1 MKPQSCNVS
10 INLAQ
15 PELTRRGFLA
25 GTASIAL
32 GMGALG
38 TGPVRAA
45 EEDVVV
51 LGWTS
56 YITPEIV
63 AIMQKA
69 GVNVRGVP
77 AATDQDMFTKVKAGG
92 AGSYDIV
99 FANCGFSPTYYKA
112 GLIEA
117 LDIKEIPGW
126 DQLWPVFRED
136 TSFPYVVEPN
146 KLMLFPNMW
155 DTEGLIW
162 NIEQFK
168 PAEPYSW
175 NALWDAKLPQGKV
188 IMRDGP
194 EDFLAI
200 SGLSLGVPRNEIYS
214 MTGDKLQAAAQHLA
228 KLKPFQ
234 IAPSDEI
241 LMDALR
247 TGKAWIGETSSLAL
261 AARLNRAAGKEVVK
275 AVIPAEGSLGWID
288 GPMVVKG
295 AKNRKG
301 ALKFIEVWNSPE
313 IQTYLY
319 ATYGFPQCSKT
330 ATERTLAQGGDGA
343 QQLLDRGAN
352 TPDAVQKL
360 LFQGPPADPSEWT
373 QAYVE
378 VVGG

>member
-1 MKPQSCNVS
+1 MTA
-10 INLAQ
+10 LA
-15 PELTRRGFLA
+15 
-25 GTASIAL
+25 SS
-32 GMGALG
+32 
-38 TGPVRAA
+38 PVRAA

-63 AIMQKA
+63 AIMKKA

-162 NIEQFK
+162 NLEQFK
-168 PAEPYSW
+168 PSEPFSW
-175 NALWDAKLPQGKV
+175 NALWDAKLPRGKV

-200 SGLSLGVPRNEIYS
+200 SGLSLGVPRNEIYA

-234 IAPSDEI
+234 IAPSDEV

-247 TGKAWIGETSSLAL
+247 TGKAFIGETSSLAL

-275 AVIPAEGSLGWID
+275 AVIPEEGSLGWID

-343 QQLLDRGAN
+343 QQLLDRGADK
-352 TPDAVQKL
+352 PDAVQKL
-360 LFQGPPADPSEWT
+360 LFQGPPANPSEWT